1 MKTFSMSVLA
11 LGFALSASAAYSAQ
25 GQGQSS
31 MTLEGLKNK
40 CTELSA
46 NEQLKPFK
54 AVVTCKQVAT
64 EWRPSAESPTIE
76 VQNSKQIGASFSLKG
91 YAVPFQAEDVQVG
104 PATAACTVLDQYQL
118 TVPAVDIEL
127 DCAGLQAVQSL
138 ADLCGPAIEERV
150 TADPSIQ
157 IEEKTGATFNSCNP
171 ESQVQ

>member
-1 MKTFSMSVLA
+1 MNTFSMSVLA
-11 LGFALSASAAYSAQ
+11 FGLVASASAFAAQ
-25 GQGQSS
+25 GGSQSS

-64 EWRPSAESPTIE
+64 QWRPSAEAPSVE

-104 PATAACTVLDQYQL
+104 PATAACTVLEQYKL

-127 DCAGLQAVQSL
+127 DCNGLNAVQSL
-138 ADLCGPAIEERV
+138 ADLCGPVIDERLA
-150 TADPSIQ
+150 ADPSLQ
-157 IEEKTGATFNSCNP
+157 IEEPTGATFNSCNP
-171 ESQVQ
+171 QAQAQ

>member
-11 LGFALSASAAYSAQ
+11 FGVAVSASAFAAQ
-25 GQGQSS
+25 GGSQTS
-31 MTLEGLKNK
+31 MTLEGLKDK

-64 EWRPSAESPTIE
+64 EWRPAAESPSVE

-91 YAVPFQAEDVQVG
+91 YAVPFQAEDVEVG
-104 PATAACTVLDQYQL
+104 PATAACTVLEQYKL

-127 DCAGLQAVQSL
+127 DCAGLQAVQKL
-138 ADLCGPAIEERV
+138 TDLCGPAIDERV

-157 IEEKTGATFNSCNP
+157 IEEATGVTFNSCNP
-171 ESQVQ
+171 NSQTR